1 MTLDPFFVAD
11 VLEGIEGTLENVVE
25 RVEAPELR
33 AEIDV
38 LHARAK
44 ALRITITKTAKKNIT
59 SSRRRARCAQKS

>member
-25 RVEAPELR
+25 RVGPELR
-33 AEIDV
+33 AEIDI

-44 ALRITITKTAKKNIT
+44 ALRITITKTAKKSIT
-59 SSRRRARCAQKS
+59 TAQRRARCAQKF